1 MKIII
6 VLFGVVVLY
15 VKFRVLLIN
24 YNWNDFEMVK
34 DVVL

>member
-15 VKFRVLLIN
+15 VKFRVLLIY